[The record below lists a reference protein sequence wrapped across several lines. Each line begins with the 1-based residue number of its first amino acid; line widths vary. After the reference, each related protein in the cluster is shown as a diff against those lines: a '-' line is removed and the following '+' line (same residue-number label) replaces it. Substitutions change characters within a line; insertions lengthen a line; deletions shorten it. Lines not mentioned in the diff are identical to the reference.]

1 MRQTFFFIPYEIFG
15 LPVFGF
21 GILFVLWFL
30 GLCAVCFFY
39 WKSMEK
45 KSGIELVQTFFLALL
60 VGGVICWGLP
70 KAGCAA
76 GIPVRAYGTMMLL
89 GILLAFG
96 LAVWRAPRF
105 GFKGENVSEIL
116 FCLCIPGILGA
127 RAFYV
132 IEYWESFRAPTI
144 GETFM
149 RIADI
154 PGGGLVVYGAFIG
167 ALIGAIAYLLIKRL
181 SIRRMMDLLAPSLL
195 LGLALG
201 RIGCFLN
208 GCCFGGICDP
218 AHESWGVHFPAGSPP
233 FTRQLEEG
241 KLKIDPDA
249 VYYGLRLAGDPLPTA
264 PAPTFIA
271 EVLPG
276 SIAEKAG
283 LTPGDYILK
292 MNGRET
298 LSRNQVIESLIWTT
312 HYEGKA
318 TFEISREEGTF
329 TLSWT
334 TTDHA
339 GPVSLPVYP
348 TQLYSSVNA
357 FCLCA
362 ILLFWSWFRRNPN
375 GVGMKLDG
383 EVFVLFLT
391 LYPVSRFILE
401 MIRTD
406 ENEAFGTGL
415 SISQNVSILL
425 FLVAAGLW
433 ILLLTKG
440 KGTNAKRLPP
450 VE

>member
-30 GLCAVCFFY
+30 VLCAGCFFY
-39 WKSMEK
+39 WRTQQK
-45 KSGIELVQTFFLALL
+45 KSCGELVQTFLLMLL
-60 VGGVICWGLP
+60 VGCVICWGLP

-76 GIPVRAYGTMMLL
+76 GIPVRAYGSMMLL

-96 LAVWRAPRF
+96 LAAWRAPRF
-105 GFKGENVSEIL
+105 GFKRENVSEIL

-132 IEYWESFRAPTI
+132 IEYWESFRARTI
-144 GETFM
+144 GETLA
-149 RIADI
+149 RIVDI
-154 PGGGLVVYGAFIG
+154 PGGGLVVYGALIG
-167 ALIGAIAYLLIKRL
+167 GLIGAVAYLLLKRL
-181 SIRRMMDLLAPSLL
+181 SVRRMMDLLAPSLL

-218 AHESWGVHFPAGSPP
+218 AHEHWGVHFPAGSPP
-233 FTRQLEEG
+233 FNQQMENGR
-241 KLKIDPDA
+241 LKMDPDA
-249 VYYGLRLAGDPLPTA
+249 FYYGLRLAGDPLPSA
-264 PAPTFIA
+264 PAPAFIV

-276 SIAEKAG
+276 SVAEKAG
-283 LTPGDYILK
+283 LMPGDYVLK
-292 MNGRET
+292 LNGREA
-298 LSRNQVIESLIWTT
+298 LSRIQVIESLIWETRY
-312 HYEGKA
+312 HGKA
-318 TFEISREEGTF
+318 VFEVSRPEGTF
-329 TLSWT
+329 VCSWT
-334 TTDHA
+334 TTEQA
-339 GPVSLPVYP
+339 GPVSLSVYP
-348 TQLYSSVNA
+348 TQLYSSLNA
-357 FCLCA
+357 FCLCGV
-362 ILLFWSWFRRNPN
+362 LLLWSRFRRNPN
-375 GVGMKLDG
+375 GIGMKLDG

-406 ENEAFGTGL
+406 ESEAFGTGL

-425 FLVAAGLW
+425 LLVAAGLW

-440 KGTNAKRLPP
+440 RGANTKRLPP